1 MLVQHLLTERIFR
14 KVFHN
19 SDFTD
24 RNIIAHEIERVIHS
38 LTSRKFSKE
47 EFLKPLDRF
56 YVALERRAE
65 TLYDYAQQQ
74 TFLNTVYEKFFQG
87 FAVKQADTH
96 GIVYTPQPIVDFMVR
111 SVEEILMKEFG
122 KSLSDEGVHIID
134 PFVGTGNFI
143 TRIMREIKK
152 TSLPQK
158 YAHELHCNEVMLLP
172 YYVASMNIEHEYY
185 ERTKEYK
192 PFEGICL
199 VDTFELAEDKQLSL
213 MFTEENT
220 ER

>member
-1 MLVQHLLTERIFR
+1 MRSHHE
-14 KVFHN
+14 N
-19 SDFTD
+19 SVEKNFC
-24 RNIIAHEIERVIHS
+24 S
-38 LTSRKFSKE
+38 
-47 EFLKPLDRF
+47 PLDRF

-65 TLYDYAQQQ
+65 TLDDYSQQQ

-111 SVEEILMKEFG
+111 SVEEILKKEFG

-152 TSLPQK
+152 TSLPHK

-185 ERTKEYK
+185 ERTGEYK

-199 VDTFELAEDKQLSL
+199 VDTFESGGETSSRIADIHRGKH
-213 MFTEENT
+213 
-220 ER
+220 RKG